1 MKSGILICSVAISG
15 IGSLT
20 VRFVQ
25 ALKSLANFSASSSD
39 SKRGA
44 LGPIPGRLGSTKT
57 MYAVTGKA
65 INDFQYRLKVAGI
78 NP

>member
-1 MKSGILICSVAISG
+1 MKSGILTCSEAISG

-25 ALKSLANFSASSSD
+25 ALKSLANFSASSNVSNL
-39 SKRGA
+39 GA
-44 LGPIPGRLGSTKT
+44 LGPIPGRPGSTKT

-78 NP
+78 NS